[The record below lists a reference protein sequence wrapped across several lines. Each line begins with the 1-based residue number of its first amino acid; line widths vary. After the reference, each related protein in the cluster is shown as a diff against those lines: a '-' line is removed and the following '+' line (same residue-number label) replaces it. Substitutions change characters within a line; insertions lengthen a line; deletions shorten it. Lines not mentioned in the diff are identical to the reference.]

1 MIIPFSHILYLIHG
15 LCMNYN
21 NILVICC
28 RKLSLLAKEDG
39 LREGKWLREHNYFN
53 TLSNTTKVDVPMS
66 RGDVPS
72 SFNTVEMIYDDC
84 LEVRSQLNS
93 AAPNTTPAD
102 IEDMYDTSV
111 NVLRSFVTTNNH
123 SKSDDYDDV
132 VIATGPSSQVTT
144 NGHTYSDN
152 TEDLYDDCINYKVQ
166 VGGASGS
173 NNVPQPYEVFVRQ
186 QPPHKKG
193 IQLQH
198 EVTTPTRSNKLSQR
212 RHKLSSSSVDST
224 PPTVPPKPHKKLS
237 KSQSTDVQPLP
248 LIPGSWQAHVVPP
261 TKSNPL
267 TRRDSTPN
275 KTPPPPP
282 HRKVSLNK
290 QPTQSTPPPL
300 PSRPRKPMVP
310 PNQRLSPK
318 PSHQGLPS
326 YDAILEFPELFPL
339 SPTSSLS
346 SAYSSE
352 SSTTQSPSPIP
363 PTPRQQPHQQ
373 EQTRLKKSVSVEVVS
388 NNLQYNGR
396 RKLSHDSQMNGHTPS
411 EERVKVPPPKPLRF
425 ISQFQ

>member
-1 MIIPFSHILYLIHG
+1 M
-15 LCMNYN
+15 
-21 NILVICC
+21 
-28 RKLSLLAKEDG
+28 LAKEDC
-39 LREGKWLREHNYFN
+39 LREGKWLREQNYFN
-53 TLSNTTKVDVPMS
+53 TLSNTTRVDVPTS
-66 RGDVPS
+66 NGDVFTSREDVPT

-84 LEVRSQLNS
+84 LEVRSQLNTTT
-93 AAPNTTPAD
+93 PNITPAD

-111 NVLRSFVTTNNH
+111 NVLRSFVATSNH
-123 SKSDDYDDV
+123 SNTDYDDV
-132 VIATGPSSQVTT
+132 VIATGSSSQLTT
-144 NGHTYSDN
+144 NRHTYSDD
-152 TEDLYDDCINYKVQ
+152 TDLYDDCINYKVQ
-166 VGGASGS
+166 VGGASDS

-186 QPPHKKG
+186 RPPHKNG
-193 IQLQH
+193 IQLQPK
-198 EVTTPTRSNKLSQR
+198 VTTPTRTNKLSQR
-212 RHKLSSSSVDST
+212 RHKLSSSVDDIS
-224 PPTVPPKPHKKLS
+224 PTVTPKPHNKLI

-248 LIPGSWQAHVVPP
+248 LIPGSWQAHIVPP
-261 TKSNPL
+261 TKSSPL
-267 TRRDSTPN
+267 ARRDSTPN

-300 PSRPRKPMVP
+300 PSRPRKPMATP
-310 PNQRLSPK
+310 TQRLSQ

-346 SAYSSE
+346 SAYSSSE
-352 SSTTQSPSPIP
+352 SPTTQSPSPIP

-373 EQTRLKKSVSVEVVS
+373 EQTRLKKSISDEVVS
-388 NNLQYNGR
+388 NNLKYNGA
-396 RKLSHDSQMNGHTPS
+396 RKLSHDSQMSTHPPS

>member
-1 MIIPFSHILYLIHG
+1 MVCSSIIIIFVIL
-15 LCMNYN
+15 
-21 NILVICC
+21 ICC

-53 TLSNTTKVDVPMS
+53 TLSNTTRVDEPMS
-66 RGDVPS
+66 RGVVPTSRGDVSS

-93 AAPNTTPAD
+93 AAPNITPVD

-111 NVLRSFVTTNNH
+111 NVLRSFVSTSNH
-123 SKSDDYDDV
+123 SKTDDYDDV
-132 VIATGPSSQVTT
+132 VIATGSSSQVST
-144 NGHTYSDN
+144 NGHTYSDS
-152 TEDLYDDCINYKVQ
+152 TENLYDDCINYKVQ

-173 NNVPQPYEVFVRQ
+173 NNTPQPYEVFVRQ

-198 EVTTPTRSNKLSQR
+198 EVTTSTRSNKLSQR
-212 RHKLSSSSVDST
+212 RRKLSSSVDKIS
-224 PPTVPPKPHKKLS
+224 PTVPPKPHNKLN
-237 KSQSTDVQPLP
+237 KSRSADVQPLP
-248 LIPGSWQAHVVPP
+248 LIPGSWQAHVVPA
-261 TKSNPL
+261 TKSSPL
-267 TRRDSTPN
+267 TRRDSTPSN
-275 KTPPPPP
+275 APPPPP

-310 PNQRLSPK
+310 PTQRLSPK

-326 YDAILEFPELFPL
+326 YDAILECPELFPL

-352 SSTTQSPSPIP
+352 STTTQSPSPIS

-373 EQTRLKKSVSVEVVS
+373 EHTRLKKSVSVEVVS
-388 NNLQYNGR
+388 SNLQYNGA
-396 RKLSHDSQMNGHTPS
+396 RKLSHDSHMNCHTPS
-411 EERVKVPPPKPLRF
+411 EERVKVPPPKPLGF

>member
-1 MIIPFSHILYLIHG
+1 MVGAYIILIVD
-15 LCMNYN
+15 
-21 NILVICC
+21 IVICY

-39 LREGKWLREHNYFN
+39 LREGKWLREQNYFN
-53 TLSNTTKVDVPMS
+53 TLSNTTRVDVPTS
-66 RGDVPS
+66 NEDVPT

-93 AAPNTTPAD
+93 TASNITPAD

-111 NVLRSFVTTNNH
+111 NVLRSFVATSNH
-123 SKSDDYDDV
+123 SNTGDYDDV
-132 VIATGPSSQVTT
+132 VIPTGSSNQQTT
-144 NGHTYSDN
+144 NRHTYSDD
-152 TEDLYDDCINYKVQ
+152 TDLYDDCINYKVQ
-166 VGGASGS
+166 VGGASDS

-186 QPPHKKG
+186 RPPHKNG
-193 IQLQH
+193 IQLQP
-198 EVTTPTRSNKLSQR
+198 EVTTPRRFNKLSQR
-212 RHKLSSSSVDST
+212 RHKLSSSVDDIS
-224 PPTVPPKPHKKLS
+224 PTVFPKPHNKLT

-248 LIPGSWQAHVVPP
+248 PIPGSWQAHIVPP
-261 TKSNPL
+261 TKSSPL

-275 KTPPPPP
+275 KAPPPPP

-300 PSRPRKPMVP
+300 PSRPRKPMATP
-310 PNQRLSPK
+310 TQRLSPK

-352 SSTTQSPSPIP
+352 SSTTQSPSPVP

-373 EQTRLKKSVSVEVVS
+373 EQTRLKKSISYEVVS
-388 NNLQYNGR
+388 NNLKYNGA
-396 RKLSHDSQMNGHTPS
+396 RKLSHDSQMNSHTPS